1 MAHCIAVRWTVREGE
16 LDAVL
21 AALGP
26 LVEASRAEPGCLLYQ
41 AHRSPSPDE
50 PNVLFLYEQYE
61 DEAAYQA
68 HAESEHFKTYAVGDI
83 FPRTESRERA
93 LYETFE
99 P

>member
-1 MAHCIAVRWTVREGE
+1 MYCLAVKWTIKESE

-26 LVEASRAEPGCLLYQ
+26 LTEASRAEPGCQLYQ
-41 AHRSPSPDE
+41 PHRSPVD
-50 PNVLFLYEQYE
+50 PNVIFLYEQYA

-68 HAESEHFKTYAVGDI
+68 HADSEHFKRYAVGEC
-83 FPRTESRERA
+83 FPRCESRDRA
-93 LYETFE
+93 VYETFE